1 MNSYIENVNNSYEF
15 KELYRKQG
23 SSNTAVLLLQGFGSC
38 VEETKLFI
46 KYLEKKEYTIIIPYL
61 TNYSK
66 DDGSN
71 YHGANDM
78 EPEDWL
84 EESRLWL
91 KKISEEFENIFIV
104 GFSFGGN
111 LALSLASENKIKNL
125 KGTIVLEVPL
135 FFTKKIAFML
145 AVVKPVLRAFGIKKI
160 QKSRIMYRSGYQK
173 ERGPDSVILLKIV
186 GKIDKFI
193 KNVTREVIK
202 NIKVPFLVIQA
213 EKSDLLKTNSGKY
226 LFDNVQSEQKE
237 IYHLKVNNHDLN
249 LLDEEGKMLM
259 LEKINVF
266 FEKHID

>member
-1 MNSYIENVNNSYEF
+1 
-15 KELYRKQG
+15 
-23 SSNTAVLLLQGFGSC
+23 
-38 VEETKLFI
+38 
-46 KYLEKKEYTIIIPYL
+46 
-61 TNYSK
+61 
-66 DDGSN
+66 
-71 YHGANDM
+71 
-78 EPEDWL
+78 
-84 EESRLWL
+84 
-91 KKISEEFENIFIV
+91 
-104 GFSFGGN
+104 
-111 LALSLASENKIKNL
+111 
-125 KGTIVLEVPL
+125 
-135 FFTKKIAFML
+135 
-145 AVVKPVLRAFGIKKI
+145 
-160 QKSRIMYRSGYQK
+160 MYRSGYQK